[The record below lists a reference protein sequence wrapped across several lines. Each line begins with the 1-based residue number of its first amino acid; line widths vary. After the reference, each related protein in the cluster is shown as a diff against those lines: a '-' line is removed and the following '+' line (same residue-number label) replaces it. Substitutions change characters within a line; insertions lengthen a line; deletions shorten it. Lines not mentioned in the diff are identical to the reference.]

1 MYNSTVDFYVSVGVR
16 ALQEMNRESA
26 LNTAFNP
33 ECTEYRKSVFP
44 GLSSFMRDVFAA
56 ERFKTITYNERISIL
71 SEVKDESISKI
82 VSLRNQSV
90 VAKPVV
96 KVRSNEITRSIDV
109 TELVSLRHGL
119 KEAEAE
125 LAEMTNLANEA
136 LDYAD
141 KYLAEI
147 AELKA
152 ANASLKGSLISSKET
167 INILETKLT
176 RLETAISKV
185 RSVNLNG
192 VITKV
197 AVFTGIKQSV

>member
-1 MYNSTVDFYVSVGVR
+1 MSNSTVDFYVSVGVR

-44 GLSSFMRDVFAA
+44 RLSSFMRDVFAA
-56 ERFKTITYNERISIL
+56 ERIRTITYNERISIL

-96 KVRSNEITRSIDV
+96 KVRSNEIDRSVDV
-109 TELVSLRHGL
+109 TELVGLRAGL

-125 LAEMTNLANEA
+125 LVEMTNLANEA

-152 ANASLKGSLISSKET
+152 ANASLQSELVTVKSENFSLRTALRLNVKGIVTSL
-167 INILETKLT
+167 TKT
-176 RLETAISKV
+176 VCGNK
-185 RSVNLNG
+185 
-192 VITKV
+192 
-197 AVFTGIKQSV
+197 